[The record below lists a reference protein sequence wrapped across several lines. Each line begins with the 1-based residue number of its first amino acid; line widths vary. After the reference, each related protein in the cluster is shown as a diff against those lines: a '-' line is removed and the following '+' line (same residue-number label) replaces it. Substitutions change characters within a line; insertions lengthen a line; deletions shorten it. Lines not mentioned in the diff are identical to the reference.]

1 MVMPTRNELKLL
13 LDDGEFRARLD
24 PCDKADDD
32 VATVLLERIGLNG
45 EVDKLGSVHLQ
56 ADQTWLAA
64 ILGGPDEFVVV
75 AVVADRRDAIV
86 ALWQHRREAF
96 LGRLA
101 L

>member
-1 MVMPTRNELKLL
+1 MATQNGLKLL

-24 PCDKADDD
+24 PRDPAGDD

-45 EVDKLGSVHLQ
+45 DVDMLGSVHLQ
-56 ADQTWLAA
+56 ANQSWLAA
-64 ILGGPDEFVVV
+64 IRGGPDEFIVV
-75 AVVADRRDAIV
+75 AKVADRRDAIV

>member
-1 MVMPTRNELKLL
+1 MTGAPSPIKLL
-13 LDDGEFRARLD
+13 LVDGEYRARLD
-24 PCDKADDD
+24 PRDAARDD
-32 VATVLLERIGLNG
+32 VATVLLERVALDGG
-45 EVDKLGSVHLQ
+45 VDLLGSVHLQ

-64 ILGGPDEFVVV
+64 ILSGPDEFVVV
-75 AVVADRRDAIV
+75 GRVSDRYDAIV